1 MSLFLVILS
10 NFLSIASTFPYL
22 AGVVKGVV
30 KPRIIT
36 WIIWSI
42 LTGVSCIA
50 SLFEGQY
57 VTMTLL
63 IVTTALTSSVAILGW
78 RHGSKQ
84 VNKLDI
90 TCLICALV
98 GIVIWRLSNSPGLAV
113 IVMLI
118 ADLMGGLP
126 TLIHSWQK
134 PNEEEWRTFS
144 ISAVGSFCTLL
155 AVNSWKIT
163 AFAFPLYLVVMGLTY
178 STIIITRRKY
188 LGYKIFSQ

>member
-1 MSLFLVILS
+1 MILS